1 MLSSTELVPFL
12 SNNTLSELLPGIGNK
27 KAMQMVEQRGSSGF
41 TDIEQLNETCNIDS
55 CELLAKRFV
64 NEIEDKTLQPRLS
77 ELLFPVTA

>member
-1 MLSSTELVPFL
+1 MDYTNLNE
-12 SNNTLSELLPGIGNK
+12 
-27 KAMQMVEQRGSSGF
+27 
-41 TDIEQLNETCNIDS
+41 LNETCNIDS